1 MSAAAQRP
9 FIKFLQNS
17 KFDSSYPIE
26 LSKLGGAIPDQ
37 ILNLFEDIGCLR
49 DKEGNFTFPS
59 GTTEFLGFLK
69 IFLIFI
75 FQDENAKILGDLA
88 AKFDASEPTE
98 GMKLITSRSL
108 TPAGDNIKVFHP
120 HAVGILNNA
129 TLLFQKM
136 ARF

>member
-1 MSAAAQRP
+1 MSAASQRP

-17 KFDSSYPIE
+17 KFDSSNSIE

-37 ILNLFEDIGCLR
+37 IFNLFEDIGCLR

-59 GTTEFLGFLK
+59 GTTKFFLDFFY
-69 IFLIFI
+69 IY
-75 FQDENAKILGDLA
+75 FQDENAKILTELA

-108 TPAGDNIKVFHP
+108 TPAGDSTKVF
-120 HAVGILNNA
+120 IL
-129 TLLFQKM
+129 TLTGF
-136 ARF
+136 